1 MKNFRTTPHRST
13 VAAESAA
20 RQIALSMTR
29 GRVNGLA
36 AGLVTGLVAGLGL
49 LSPTL
54 AQAVEGR
61 HALIIGISHY
71 AANVGADTL
80 EGVPYD
86 MKSARQIA
94 SRIAML
100 HQGRIIWTGPTA
112 DIDRAANEYVDQ
124 FVHGRADGPIQM
136 QVRV

>member
-36 AGLVTGLVAGLGL
+36 AGLVTGLVAGLSL

-54 AQAVEGR
+54 AQAVE
-61 HALIIGISHY
+61 
-71 AANVGADTL
+71 
-80 EGVPYD
+80 
-86 MKSARQIA
+86 
-94 SRIAML
+94 RIAALGLEHPDSVGDVALMNGFL
-100 HQGRIIWTGPTA
+100 TTCS
-112 DIDRAANEYVDQ
+112 DRR
-124 FVHGRADGPIQM
+124 GI
-136 QVRV
+136 VR